1 MSEEKTY
8 KVALKEEI
16 QKTLED
22 LRELETDDIGRAE
35 VIEVA
40 KLGALCLLNDR
51 LSNLDQTLVEA
62 AVNFEDAAVNID
74 NYIAERIETD
84 KVLIGILQ
92 DIQARAIV
100 VELSQPHFDQEKQI
114 AALQEKIN
122 QFAGDH

>member
-40 KLGALCLLNDR
+40 KLGALCVLNDR

>member
-74 NYIAERIETD
+74 NYVAERIESD
-84 KVLIGILQ
+84 KVILGVLS
-92 DIQARAIV
+92 DIRDRAVVIQMDPKVNQQA
-100 VELSQPHFDQEKQI
+100 KQI
-114 AALQEKIN
+114 AELQKKIN
-122 QFAGDH
+122 QFVGDH